1 MLSTSTIGWYQ
12 WAWQYLQKNG
22 GAELEKDYKYVS
34 GRTTRVG
41 TCTFSKEKV
50 VAQVKGYHDLARGDE
65 NQLKEA
71 LATVGPVSVAID
83 AGRSGFRSY
92 KSGDCLFLF
101 CSNSDVQDL
110 NNYQSRRRQTYSF
123 STYFSSNFLR
133 FKSGF

>member
-1 MLSTSTIGWYQ
+1 M
-12 WAWQYLQKNG
+12 
-22 GAELEKDYKYVS
+22 
-34 GRTTRVG
+34 G

-92 KSGDCLFLF
+92 KSGECLLLPLMLVVQVSVRTNQVTVYSVLLQLR
-101 CSNSDVQDL
+101 CSRPQL
-110 NNYQSRRRQTYSF
+110 NHIVAY
-123 STYFSSNFLR
+123 L
-133 FKSGF
+133 